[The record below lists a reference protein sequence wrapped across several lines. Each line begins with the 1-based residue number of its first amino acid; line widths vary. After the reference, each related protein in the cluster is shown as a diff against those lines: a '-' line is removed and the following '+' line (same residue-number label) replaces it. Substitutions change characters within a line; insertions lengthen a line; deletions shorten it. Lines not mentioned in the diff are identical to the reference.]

1 VLLCVRI
8 LASTHSRQGSHVQ
21 ITARSDRDLT
31 PESIIRKVADASGAN
46 YSGASVPSASSS
58 GPPPPVA
65 SKPVFQPSQSGG
77 GQRGFAPLA
86 SRSRPAAS
94 AADDENDGWG
104 SNAPQVSR
112 SQLEKVESSY
122 KPTKVNMSELTS
134 QKQEPSRF
142 KAAES
147 APSNNDDVVRGGYQP
162 VGKIDIAAIRRQ
174 AQGSGSTQDDRP
186 TTVKGAYEPVGKVDI
201 AAIRA
206 RAAPSSPDPVSAT
219 RTGGS
224 AISANKTGGSA
235 QDTPNSPS
243 SLADRSAAFTSSE
256 RMTSMPKPKVAN
268 KFGSSSSSFAGTRAP
283 SYGAPITSAG
293 LSAPGRSM
301 SSAAG
306 KTPAQIWAEKKAAQG
321 GASAPAAP
329 SASAASP
336 VAAQK
341 SGGFESG
348 YAGKKWGAV
357 QIPKPGQSMPDEA
370 DEPAAAEEEEAE
382 APRPPPM
389 DMSSKPNASGRGVPM
404 PGMPRPVPTPQE
416 DDEEEESAQEPA
428 GLPVPPPPQPP
439 RSPEPEEDENADE
452 YARPSSPIRV
462 AMPIGRAA
470 APMRAP
476 SERFEPQPLPTRSL
490 AQVVPHEDELEEE
503 PQEEEQ
509 DTARHA
515 AQAAA
520 ASTFG
525 ESAVQHPNIGGDVGG
540 KRAIA
545 QFDYEKAEE
554 NELELHEGE
563 EVTNI
568 EMVDED
574 WWMGENTRGE
584 KGLFPSNYVE
594 LVEGG
599 ESAGAAAA
607 ALPPAPAAR
616 EEPAAHTAA
625 SHAPPAPAPAASG
638 VGATATA
645 QFDYEAVEDNE
656 LSFPDGATIENV
668 VCPPTSLQYV
678 IETSANQ
685 RLQEFPDED
694 WWMGEYEGNKGLFPA
709 NYVQLNE

>member
-1 VLLCVRI
+1 M
-8 LASTHSRQGSHVQ
+8 
-21 ITARSDRDLT
+21 
-31 PESIIRKVADASGAN
+31 RKVADASGAN
-46 YSGASVPSASSS
+46 YSGASAPSSS
-58 GPPPPVA
+58 SAGPPPPIA
-65 SKPVFQPSQSGG
+65 SKPVFQPSQTGG

-86 SRSRPAAS
+86 SRSRPAAPT
-94 AADDENDGWG
+94 ADDKNDGWG

-142 KAAES
+142 KAPEP
-147 APSNNDDVVRGGYQP
+147 APSNDDDVVRGGYQP
-162 VGKIDIAAIRRQ
+162 VGKIDIAALRRQ
-174 AQGSGSTQDDRP
+174 AQSSGSTQDDRP

-206 RAAPSSPDPVSAT
+206 RAAPSSPDPVSSM

-235 QDTPNSPS
+235 QGTPDSPS

-283 SYGAPITSAG
+283 SYGAPIASAG
-293 LSAPGRSM
+293 LGAPGRSM

-306 KTPAQIWAEKKAAQG
+306 KTPAQLWAEKKAAQG
-321 GASAPAAP
+321 GAPPPVAP

-357 QIPKPGQSMPDEA
+357 QIPKPGRESMPGDVE
-370 DEPAAAEEEEAE
+370 EPAAEEQEEEAE

-389 DMSSKPNASGRGVPM
+389 DMSSKPNAAGRGVPM

-416 DDEEEESAQEPA
+416 DEDEEEESAREPA

-439 RSPEPEEDENADE
+439 RSPEPEEDENDDE

-462 AMPIGRAA
+462 AMPVGRAA

-503 PQEEEQ
+503 PQEEEA

-525 ESAVQHPNIGGDVGG
+525 AAAVQHPNVGAEVGG

-574 WWMGENTRGE
+574 WWMGENSRGE

-599 ESAGAAAA
+599 GSDGSAAP
-607 ALPPAPAAR
+607 PPAPAAL
-616 EEPAAHTAA
+616 EEPAAHAHQAPAAA
-625 SHAPPAPAPAASG
+625 SHAAPPPASAGGS
-638 VGATATA
+638 TATA

-668 VCPPTSLQYV
+668 VS
-678 IETSANQ
+678 I
-685 RLQEFPDED
+685 
-694 WWMGEYEGNKGLFPA
+694 PA
-709 NYVQLNE
+709 NL

>member
-1 VLLCVRI
+1 MFT
-8 LASTHSRQGSHVQ
+8 STNTCQGSHVQ

-31 PESIIRKVADASGAN
+31 PESIIKKVADASGAN
-46 YSGASVPSASSS
+46 YSGASAPSSS
-58 GPPPPVA
+58 NAGPPPPVA

-94 AADDENDGWG
+94 TPADDENDGWG
-104 SNAPQVSR
+104 ASAPQVSR

-142 KAAES
+142 KAPEPA
-147 APSNNDDVVRGGYQP
+147 ASNNDDVVRGGYQP
-162 VGKIDIAAIRRQ
+162 VGKIDIAALRRQ

-206 RAAPSSPDPVSAT
+206 RAAPSSPDPVSSM

-224 AISANKTGGSA
+224 TISANKTGGSA
-235 QDTPNSPS
+235 QGTPDSPS
-243 SLADRSAAFTSSE
+243 SLADRSAAFNSSE

-268 KFGSSSSSFAGTRAP
+268 KFGSSSGSFAGTRAP

-306 KTPAQIWAEKKAAQG
+306 KTPAQLWAEKKAAQG
-321 GASAPAAP
+321 GAPAPAP
-329 SASAASP
+329 SSVSAASP

-357 QIPKPGQSMPDEA
+357 QIPKPGRESMPDDAE
-370 DEPAAAEEEEAE
+370 EPAAAEEEEEAE

-389 DMSSKPNASGRGVPM
+389 NMSSKPNAGGRGVPM

-416 DDEEEESAQEPA
+416 EEGEDEPAQEPA
-428 GLPVPPPPQPP
+428 VLPVPPPPQPP
-439 RSPEPEEDENADE
+439 RSPEPEEDENDDE

-470 APMRAP
+470 APIRAP

-503 PQEEEQ
+503 PQEEEE

-520 ASTFG
+520 TSTFG
-525 ESAVQHPNIGGDVGG
+525 AAAVQQPNVGGEVGG
-540 KRAIA
+540 KKAIA

-574 WWMGENTRGE
+574 WWMGENSRGE

-599 ESAGAAAA
+599 GSAGGAAA
-607 ALPPAPAAR
+607 PAAPVAH
-616 EEPAAHTAA
+616 EEPAAHAHEAPAAA
-625 SHAPPAPAPAASG
+625 SHAPAAPEPSG
-638 VGATATA
+638 GGATATA

-668 VCPPTSLQYV
+668 VS
-678 IETSANQ
+678 
-685 RLQEFPDED
+685 D
-694 WWMGEYEGNKGLFPA
+694 M
-709 NYVQLNE
+709 

>member
-1 VLLCVRI
+1 
-8 LASTHSRQGSHVQ
+8 
-21 ITARSDRDLT
+21 
-31 PESIIRKVADASGAN
+31 
-46 YSGASVPSASSS
+46 
-58 GPPPPVA
+58 
-65 SKPVFQPSQSGG
+65 
-77 GQRGFAPLA
+77 
-86 SRSRPAAS
+86 
-94 AADDENDGWG
+94 
-104 SNAPQVSR
+104 
-112 SQLEKVESSY
+112 
-122 KPTKVNMSELTS
+122 
-134 QKQEPSRF
+134 
-142 KAAES
+142 
-147 APSNNDDVVRGGYQP
+147 
-162 VGKIDIAAIRRQ
+162 
-174 AQGSGSTQDDRP
+174 
-186 TTVKGAYEPVGKVDI
+186 
-201 AAIRA
+201 
-206 RAAPSSPDPVSAT
+206 
-219 RTGGS
+219 
-224 AISANKTGGSA
+224 
-235 QDTPNSPS
+235 
-243 SLADRSAAFTSSE
+243 
-256 RMTSMPKPKVAN
+256 
-268 KFGSSSSSFAGTRAP
+268 
-283 SYGAPITSAG
+283 
-293 LSAPGRSM
+293 M

-306 KTPAQIWAEKKAAQG
+306 KTPAQLWAEKKAAQG
-321 GASAPAAP
+321 GAPPPDAP

-357 QIPKPGQSMPDEA
+357 QIPKPGQSMPDDAET
-370 DEPAAAEEEEAE
+370 PAAEEEEEEAV

-389 DMSSKPNASGRGVPM
+389 DMSSKPNAGGRGVPM

-416 DDEEEESAQEPA
+416 DEDEEEEPAHEPA

-439 RSPEPEEDENADE
+439 RSPEPEEDENDDE

-462 AMPIGRAA
+462 AMPVGRAA

-476 SERFEPQPLPTRSL
+476 SERLEPQPLPTRSL

-503 PQEEEQ
+503 PQEEEE

-525 ESAVQHPNIGGDVGG
+525 AAAVQHPNVGAEVGG

-574 WWMGENTRGE
+574 WWMGENSRGE

-599 ESAGAAAA
+599 GSDGSAAP
-607 ALPPAPAAR
+607 PPAPAAH
-616 EEPAAHTAA
+616 EGPTAHAHAAPAAA
-625 SHAPPAPAPAASG
+625 SHAPPAPAPSAG
-638 VGATATA
+638 GPTATA

-668 VCPPTSLQYV
+668 VSTLRRLRNIVKPL
-678 IETSANQ
+678 ANQ
-685 RLQEFPDED
+685 DLCRNSRTRIGGWASMMERRACSLPT
-694 WWMGEYEGNKGLFPA
+694 MCN
-709 NYVQLNE
+709 